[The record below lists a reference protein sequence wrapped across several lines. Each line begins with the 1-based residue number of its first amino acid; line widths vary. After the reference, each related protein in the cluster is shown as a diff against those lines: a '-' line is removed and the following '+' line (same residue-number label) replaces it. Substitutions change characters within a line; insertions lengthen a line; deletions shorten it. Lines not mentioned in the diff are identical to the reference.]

1 MTKVLILTGSARP
14 NSVSTQVAK
23 LVETELQKREG
34 VTPDV
39 VEVAELNLPFYN
51 ATISPSAEDYVA
63 TDENVKAWSDMVT
76 GADAVVWVM
85 PEYNHSIS
93 AIQKNAIDW
102 LYKEWTN
109 KPLAIVAYGWYE
121 GANVLESVKWPL
133 KVLKSDVRATAG
145 LGFMKQ
151 LEVDGK
157 AKDQAAVDQIL
168 STTVD
173 ALLAEKQEVVVS
185 EEVDRVAA

>member
-14 NSVSTQVAK
+14 NSASTQVAK

-34 VTPDV
+34 VLSEV
-39 VEVAELNLPFYN
+39 VEVGKLNLPFYN
-51 ATISPSAEDYVA
+51 ATMSPSAEDYVA

-76 GADAVVWVM
+76 DADAVVWVM

-93 AIQKNAIDW
+93 SIQKNAIDW
-102 LYKEWTN
+102 LYKEWTD

-133 KVLKSDVRATAG
+133 KVLKPDVRAEAG

-151 LEVDGK
+151 IEVDGK
-157 AKDQAAVDQIL
+157 AKDQTAVDEIL
-168 STTVD
+168 SKTVD
-173 ALLAEKQEVVVS
+173 ALLADKQEAVVP
-185 EEVDRVAA
+185 EEVSAVAA